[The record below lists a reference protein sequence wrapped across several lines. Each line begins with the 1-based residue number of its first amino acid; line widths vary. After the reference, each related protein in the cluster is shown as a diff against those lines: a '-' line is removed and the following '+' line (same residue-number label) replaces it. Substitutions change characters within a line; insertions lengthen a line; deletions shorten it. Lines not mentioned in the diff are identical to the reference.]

1 MRKSTILIFLLLGV
15 LGSACKKPLKLGVVQ
30 DIASPSK
37 PVQIWID
44 APLPNAVLPLQPYT
58 LVFHGSSPVGL
69 NEFEVRINGISLAT
83 VPATPSSAG
92 DPGPITLFLGEYLWS
107 PLAPGSYLIE
117 VRSGS
122 AGGVHASAQVRVMI
136 AGDDAEE
143 PDQESPSPTASAT
156 TTATATLTPSATATA
171 TTEEVEACMLTALVN
186 LFCRPG
192 TGYEPVDS
200 FSPGQTAP
208 VIGQSQWLWKV
219 IGANNGVECTV
230 PKDETLVEVKGDC
243 ENAPDFVPLPPPTA
257 TPTATPRPTAT
268 PTEKPSGCT
277 VRQPG
282 GAIDCVVPCPA
293 GAAPGNPCTP

>member
-1 MRKSTILIFLLLGV
+1 MRKCAILIFLLLGM
-15 LGSACKKPLKLGVVQ
+15 LGSACKKPLKVGVVQ

-37 PVQIWID
+37 PVQTWID
-44 APLPNAVLPLQPYT
+44 APLANSVLPFEPYT
-58 LVFHGSSPVGL
+58 LVFHGSSPGGL
-69 NEFEVRINGISLAT
+69 TEFEVRINGITLAT
-83 VPATPSSAG
+83 VPATPSSSRDAQ
-92 DPGPITLFLGEYLWS
+92 PATLFLGEYLWS

-117 VRSGS
+117 ILSGN
-122 AGGVHASAQVRVMI
+122 AGEFSASAQVRVTI
-136 AGDDAEE
+136 TGDEGEE
-143 PDQESPSPTASAT
+143 PDQASPTPTAS
-156 TTATATLTPSATATA
+156 TTATATATPTPTPTA
-171 TTEEVEACMLTALVN
+171 TTAEVEACTLTALVN

-200 FSPGQTAP
+200 FTPGQTAP

-243 ENAPDFVPLPPPTA
+243 ENAPAFEPLPLPTA

-268 PTEKPSGCT
+268 PTDKPSGCT

-282 GAIDCVVPCPA
+282 GAIDCVAPCPA
-293 GAAPGNPCTP
+293 GASPGNPCTP